1 MSALKSMFSGPKVQP
16 TRRMPDQQDPA
27 AMAAAEEM
35 RRKKMAAGGR
45 DSTNMS
51 GQGGYA
57 ETILG
62 N

>member
-1 MSALKSMFSGPKVQP
+1 MGALKSMFSGPKVAP
-16 TRRMPDQQDPA
+16 TRRMPDAQDPA
-27 AMAAAEEM
+27 AMAAEAEM
-35 RRKKMAAGGR
+35 RRKKMATGGR
-45 DSTNMS
+45 ESTNMS